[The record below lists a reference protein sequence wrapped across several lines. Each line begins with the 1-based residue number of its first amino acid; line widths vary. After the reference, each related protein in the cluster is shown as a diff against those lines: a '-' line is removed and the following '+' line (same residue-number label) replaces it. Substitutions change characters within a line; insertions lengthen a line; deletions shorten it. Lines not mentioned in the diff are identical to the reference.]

1 MVRTRRGSPVVA
13 AVDIGSYSVHLL
25 VARIHG
31 RRIETLHDESAFLGL
46 GRAIDDAGR
55 IGTAGDL
62 VVETLE
68 RYFLT
73 AQALEAWVMVVVA
86 TDPFRRA
93 PDASDLETRIK
104 ARLGLEIITLS
115 HEEEARIALIGAQA
129 GAPIRRATALVDVGG
144 GSTEVL
150 LAGPGL
156 ATEAVGL
163 PLGASRLTGVHVRH
177 DPPLPTE
184 LSAMLADASVAF
196 ARGPDALPATLIAV
210 GGTARSLLRVGP
222 PLANRTLSWRRIRSA
237 LSLAAEAP
245 SADLAARFGIR
256 PSRAAVLPA
265 GAAIL
270 LAAIS
275 RYGLDHLSVARGG
288 LREGLV
294 LARVHGGAGWREA
307 IEELAL
313 GWDD

>member
-1 MVRTRRGSPVVA
+1 MVRTRRRSPVVA

-25 VARIHG
+25 VGRVHG
-31 RRIETLHDESAFLGL
+31 WRIETVHDESAFLGL
-46 GRAIDDAGR
+46 GRAIDEAGR
-55 IGTAGDL
+55 IGAAGDR

-68 RYFLT
+68 RYFAT

-93 PDASDLETRIK
+93 PDAPDLA
-104 ARLGLEIITLS
+104 ARVQAGLGLEIITVS
-115 HEEEARIALIGAQA
+115 HEEEARIALIGVQA
-129 GAPIRRATALVDVGG
+129 GVPIRRPTALVDVGG

-156 ATEAVGL
+156 DFEAVGL

-184 LSAMLADASVAF
+184 LSAMLAEASVAF
-196 ARGPDALPATLIAV
+196 ARAPDALPGGLVAV
-210 GGTARSLLRVGP
+210 GGTARSLLRLGP
-222 PLANRTLSWRRIRSA
+222 PLPNRTLSWRRIRSA

-245 SADLAARFGIR
+245 SSQLAERFGIR
-256 PSRAAVLPA
+256 PSRAAVIPA

-294 LARVHGGAGWREA
+294 LARVHGGVGWRDA
-307 IEELAL
+307 IGELAL
-313 GWDD
+313 GLED